1 MRCIIGKNPGTGKI
15 IKQKKGKIGMKALKI
30 TTLIIC
36 GVILLSG
43 CNRIRKPGSRFN
55 DFDLP
60 SDPVV
65 FSEEL
70 DENMR
75 AMSVTVNGRTYTDF
89 GDLKEDDSEYSIK
102 ECLGYLKDYERRR
115 VYTLTEDPN
124 DNYIL
129 IKNLNSLT
137 GDTRFFRA
145 NDTLHKDIY
154 TPEYISSLG
163 FECWCDSGLHHEMK
177 EAQVSFILDAEDI
190 KSVGYCF
197 NINGKVAC
205 SGASEYADSSPFEK
219 GKMLTVSIT
228 EYELAQIAELDKP
241 FTVELTFTV
250 TGTDG
255 IEHKVEGSYN
265 REMMLGAYL
274 CSLSIEQD
282 NAGGYVLEEDI

>member
-1 MRCIIGKNPGTGKI
+1 MYHRQEPGNGKI

-30 TTLIIC
+30 STLIIC

-43 CNRIRKPGSRFN
+43 CNRIRKPGSKFN

-60 SDPVV
+60 SNPTV
-65 FSEEL
+65 FCEEL
-70 DENMR
+70 DGDMN

-102 ECLGYLKDYERRR
+102 ECLGYLENYERRR

-145 NDTLHKDIY
+145 NDTLHKDIF

-177 EAQVSFILDAEDI
+177 ETQVSFILDAEDI
-190 KSVGYCF
+190 KAVGYCF
-197 NINGKVAC
+197 KINGKDAC
-205 SGASEYADSSPFEK
+205 SGGCEYADSSPFEM
-219 GKMLTVSIT
+219 GKMLTVSIS
-228 EYELAQIAELDKP
+228 EYELAGIAELDKP

-274 CSLSIEQD
+274 CSLSIEQAAD
-282 NAGGYVLEEDI
+282 GGYVLEEDI

>member
-1 MRCIIGKNPGTGKI
+1 
-15 IKQKKGKIGMKALKI
+15 MKALKI

-55 DFDLP
+55 DFELP
-60 SDPVV
+60 SNPVV

-70 DENMR
+70 DENMK

-102 ECLGYLKDYERRR
+102 ECLGYLENYERRR

-154 TPEYISSLG
+154 TPEYINSLG

-177 EAQVSFILDAEDI
+177 DAEVSLILDAENI
-190 KSVGYCF
+190 KSVGYYF
-197 NINGKVAC
+197 RINGKDAC

-219 GKMLTVSIT
+219 GKMLTVSIS
-228 EYELAQIAELDKP
+228 EYELEGIAELDKP
-241 FTVELTFTV
+241 FTVELTFMLTD
-250 TGTDG
+250 TDG
-255 IEHKVEGSYN
+255 NTYEVEGSYK

-282 NAGGYVLEEDI
+282 DAGGYVLEEDI